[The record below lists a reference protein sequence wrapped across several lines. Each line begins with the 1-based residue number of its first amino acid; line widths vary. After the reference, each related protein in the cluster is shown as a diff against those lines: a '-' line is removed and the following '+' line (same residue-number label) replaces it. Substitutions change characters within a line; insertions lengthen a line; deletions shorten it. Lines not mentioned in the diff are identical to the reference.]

1 MSRAVLLSMSEG
13 EARAHCI
20 DAKIGISAIEELV
33 GGGVRLVCMS
43 GRGAELIRVKL
54 KPHLIKGEVVRQRH
68 RPKTPLW

>member
-13 EARAHCI
+13 EARAHCLG
-20 DAKIGISAIEELV
+20 AKVGVSALEELV

-43 GRGAELIRVKL
+43 GKGAEQIRKTL
-54 KPHLIKGEVVRQRH
+54 KSRLIKGDVVRQRH